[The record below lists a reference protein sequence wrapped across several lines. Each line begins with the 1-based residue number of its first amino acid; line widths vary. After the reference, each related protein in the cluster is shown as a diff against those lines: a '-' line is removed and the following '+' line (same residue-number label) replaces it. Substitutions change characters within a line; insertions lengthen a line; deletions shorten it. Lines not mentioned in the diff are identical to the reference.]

1 MTRPLQ
7 GTPYEQVYS
16 MIPRD
21 EIDIVE
27 QAHRELDCYNYHMIG
42 DYEVQVRS
50 EAAKEI
56 LSRLYCYLY
65 RKEEGRNI

>member
-1 MTRPLQ
+1 MIRPLQ

-16 MIPRD
+16 MIPRN

-27 QAHRELDCYNYHMIG
+27 QAHRDLDCYNYHRIG
-42 DYEVQVRS
+42 DYEEQVRS

-56 LSRLYCYLY
+56 LARLYCYLH
-65 RKEEGRNI
+65 RKEEGRDI